1 MSNILPLTP
10 PQEVQGIQPAEFDF
24 DNPFMDPKELAD
36 QLWENML
43 HYKGVGLSANQVG
56 IDAKVFVMGQD
67 DFRLNVFNPQ
77 VLTMSPKL
85 VAMKEGCLTWPGLF
99 LSIRRPEFCVV
110 SYYDETGE
118 NKKMK
123 FEGLTARIFLHEMDH
138 MIGIDFTQRA
148 SKLVLDRGVK
158 ARDKKIKKLIKEG
171 RLKLDK
177 NVA

>member
-1 MSNILPLTP
+1 MTNILPLTP

-24 DNPFMDPKELAD
+24 ENPFMDPKALAD

-77 VLTMSPKL
+77 VLTLSPNL

-138 MIGIDFTQRA
+138 MVGIDFTQRA

-158 ARDKKIKKLIKEG
+158 ARDKKIKKLVKEG
-171 RLKLDK
+171 KLKL

>member
-1 MSNILPLTP
+1 MTNILPLTP

-24 DNPFMDPKELAD
+24 ENPFMDPKELAD

-77 VLTMSPKL
+77 VLTLSPNL

-138 MIGIDFTQRA
+138 MVGIDFTQRA

-158 ARDKKIKKLIKEG
+158 ARDKKIKKLVKEG
-171 RLKLDK
+171 KLKL

>member
-1 MSNILPLTP
+1 
-10 PQEVQGIQPAEFDF
+10 VQGKKPTEFDF

-43 HYKGVGLSANQVG
+43 LYKGVGLSANQVG

>member
-1 MSNILPLTP
+1 MMMSNILPLTP

-24 DNPFMDPKELAD
+24 ENPFMDPKELAD

-77 VLTMSPKL
+77 VLTLSPNL

-138 MIGIDFTQRA
+138 MVGIDFTQRA

-158 ARDKKIKKLIKEG
+158 ARDKKIKKLVKEG
-171 RLKLDK
+171 KLKL